1 MDSTESLSSPRG
13 LLNNTYAEPMTRYL
27 VLALVLI
34 VTAASLTGCDGIAD
48 LDVENENDPTRSD
61 VQSAADL
68 EQLLA
73 GSTAQTFQVTV
84 SDWGPHMDL
93 LADQTTSTNAFRSF
107 WDFADPELRQ
117 LNNSTTYA
125 TPAIFADPYS
135 NLNSGQTGANTVLA
149 TIESGEFSGDAQTA
163 AKLRAGAYLTRGV
176 ARGYLGLVYNQAFVV
191 PAGADDP
198 TQLELS
204 PYTAVIDSAVSDL
217 ETAIE
222 IAENNDFTW
231 DLLVGNTYSASE
243 FSAIANSMAAK
254 ISIGEAR
261 TRKELESFSAQRLQ
275 KIIDFAENGV
285 GGSSGLS
292 SFTPTSTSET
302 FVHNLADWSTLIVPG
317 PAGYLPMD
325 VKISHLLDPSYPTEY
340 PGEDANLD
348 PHVTPDPRGQAGGY
362 FGYTTAF
369 GFLSQARNKSLFS
382 NYFRLRYEGGN
393 NWLNFDG
400 VPVAIAT
407 NAEMQYIK
415 AEAHLIRGEVS
426 DAATALQN
434 SPFGDVPTVYESDLP
449 ILSRAGDVTFADA
462 YALNENSIAAGRTID
477 ASASEAEFV
486 RALHTEYSVEL
497 DLSAG
502 IGAQWFFMRRHD
514 LLVPGVALQYP
525 LPGEEIEIVGDVEPY
540 TFGGPGNINQ
550 PGTAGGESGSATPW
564 TSWKDFDSVTGVD
577 APVGFSTNAEA
588 QQSRVTV
595 EEKEEK
601 VIPSIPLRAG
611 NQ

>member
-1 MDSTESLSSPRG
+1 
-13 LLNNTYAEPMTRYL
+13 MTRYL
-27 VLALVLI
+27 IPFSVLL
-34 VTAASLTGCDGIAD
+34 TAAVFLVGCDGIAD
-48 LDVENENDPTRSD
+48 LDVENKNDPTRSD

-107 WDFADPELRQ
+107 WDFADPEFRR

-125 TPAIFADPYS
+125 NPTIFADPYS
-135 NLNSGQTGANTVLA
+135 NLNSGQTGANTVLS
-149 TIESGEFSGDAQTA
+149 TVEGGEFSGDDQTA

-176 ARGYLGLVYNQAFVV
+176 ARGYLGLIYNQAFVV
-191 PAGADDP
+191 PAGTDDP
-198 TQLELS
+198 TQVELN
-204 PYTAVIDSAVSDL
+204 PYDAVIDSAVSDL
-217 ETAIE
+217 EQAIQ
-222 IAENNDFTW
+222 IAENNDFAW
-231 DLLVGNTYSASE
+231 DLLVGNEYSSGE
-243 FSAIANSMAAK
+243 FAAIANSMAAK

-261 TRKELESFSAQRLQ
+261 TRQEFESFSDQRLQ

-285 GGSSGLS
+285 GGSSALP
-292 SFTPTSTSET
+292 SFTPTSTSGT
-302 FVHNLADWSTLIVPG
+302 FVHSLADWSTFIISG

-325 VKISHLLDPSYPTEY
+325 VKVSHLLDPSYPTEY
-340 PGEDANLD
+340 PGGDTILD
-348 PHVTPDPRGQAGGY
+348 PHETPDPRGQSGGY
-362 FGYTTAF
+362 FGYTEAF

-393 NWLNFDG
+393 NWFNFNG
-400 VPVAIAT
+400 EPVPIVT

-426 DAATALQN
+426 SAATALQN
-434 SPFGDVPTVYESDLP
+434 SPFGDVSSEYEADLP
-449 ILSRAGDVTFADA
+449 ILSRPGEVTFADS
-462 YALNENSIAAGRTID
+462 YTLDGNGIAAGKSISS
-477 ASASEAEFV
+477 SASEAELV

-497 DLSAG
+497 DMAAG

-514 LLVPGVALQYP
+514 LLAEGVALQYP
-525 LPGEEIEIVGDVEPY
+525 LPGEEIEILGEVDSY
-540 TFGGPGNINQ
+540 TFGGLNSTDQ
-550 PGTAGGESGSATPW
+550 PGTAGGSSGSATPW

-577 APVGFSTNAEA
+577 APVGFNSNAKA
-588 QQSRVTV
+588 KQGRVRF
-595 EEKEEK
+595 EE
-601 VIPSIPLRAG
+601 VDVSLPLRAG